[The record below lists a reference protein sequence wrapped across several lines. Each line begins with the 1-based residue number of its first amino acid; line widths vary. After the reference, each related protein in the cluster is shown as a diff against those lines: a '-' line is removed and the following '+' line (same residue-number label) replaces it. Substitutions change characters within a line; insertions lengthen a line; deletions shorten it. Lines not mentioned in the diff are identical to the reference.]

1 MKGIARAC
9 ALGTILWLAGGAIG
23 RATVLLPADLGVLVR
38 GAQAVV
44 HGRVTAVRAGW
55 TDGRRRIDSFVTVT
69 ADEYFKG
76 DFGPIVTFRVPGG
89 QIGRYRSIMV
99 GAPVFHEGD
108 DVVLFLNARG
118 PSIPYVL
125 GLSQGVF
132 RVVTDPRSSAPLV
145 TPPALLAGTVETA
158 VTRGDAARRP
168 MPLAAFG
175 AEVRRLAAG
184 GGAR

>member
-1 MKGIARAC
+1 MRNIARAC
-9 ALGTILWLAGGAIG
+9 ALGTILWLAAGASG

-44 HGRVTAVRAGW
+44 HGRVAAVRAEW
-55 TDGRRRIDSFVTVT
+55 VDGRRRIDSLVTVA

-76 DFGPIVTFRVPGG
+76 DFGPAVTFRAPGG
-89 QIGRYRSIMV
+89 EIGRYRSVMV
-99 GAPVFHEGD
+99 GAPVFQEGD

-132 RVVTDPRSSAPLV
+132 RVVTDPRSSARLV
-145 TPPALLAGTVETA
+145 TPPALLAGTVEAA
-158 VTRGDAARRP
+158 VTRGDPARRP
-168 MPLAAFG
+168 VPLAAFG
-175 AEVRRLAAG
+175 AEVRRLAAE